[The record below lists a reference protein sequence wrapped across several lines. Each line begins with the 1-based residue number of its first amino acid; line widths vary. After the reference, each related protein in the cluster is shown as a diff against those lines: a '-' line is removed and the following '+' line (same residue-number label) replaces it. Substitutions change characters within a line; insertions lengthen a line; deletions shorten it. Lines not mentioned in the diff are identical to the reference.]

1 MILLLRSTNLKVL
14 WCSGYQVCLTLR
26 RSPVQTCTASGQ
38 VFDKMMFFYLIKN
51 KIKHFISSQSNIWY
65 EITARRTNLK
75 VMWCS
80 GYHVCL
86 TRRRSQVQAG
96 QHQGKLFT
104 ISCLYLTKKI
114 MHFISRQ
121 FNIWYDITA
130 RSTNL
135 KVLWCSGYEVCL
147 TLKMSAVQTC
157 TASRQV
163 FDKMM
168 FFYLIKNKIKHFISS
183 QSNIWY
189 EITARRT
196 NLKVMWCSGYHV
208 CLTRRRSA
216 VQAGQH
222 QGKLFTISCLYL
234 TKKIMHFIS
243 RQFNIWY
250 DITARNTNLKV
261 LWCSGYQVCLTLRR
275 SPVQT
280 CTASRQVF
288 DKMMF
293 FYLIKNKIKHFISS
307 QSNIWYEITA
317 RRTNLKVMWCSGYHV
332 CLTRRRSPVQA
343 GQHQGK
349 LFTISCLYLTKKIMH
364 FISRQFNIW
373 YDITASKY

>member
-1 MILLLRSTNLKVL
+1 
-14 WCSGYQVCLTLR
+14 
-26 RSPVQTCTASGQ
+26 
-38 VFDKMMFFYLIKN
+38 
-51 KIKHFISSQSNIWY
+51 
-65 EITARRTNLK
+65 
-75 VMWCS
+75 
-80 GYHVCL
+80 
-86 TRRRSQVQAG
+86 
-96 QHQGKLFT
+96 
-104 ISCLYLTKKI
+104 
-114 MHFISRQ
+114 
-121 FNIWYDITA
+121 
-130 RSTNL
+130 
-135 KVLWCSGYEVCL
+135 
-147 TLKMSAVQTC
+147 
-157 TASRQV
+157 
-163 FDKMM
+163 
-168 FFYLIKNKIKHFISS
+168 
-183 QSNIWY
+183 
-189 EITARRT
+189 
-196 NLKVMWCSGYHV
+196 MWCSGYHV

-317 RRTNLKVMWCSGYHV
+317 RRANLKVMWCSGYQVCLTLRRSPVQTCTASRQVFDKMMFFYLIKNKIKHFISSQSNVWYEITARRTNLKVMWCSGYHV
-332 CLTRRRSPVQA
+332 CLTRRRSPFQV
-343 GQHQGK
+343 GKHQGK
-349 LFTISCLYLTKKIMH
+349 LFTISCLYLTKKNHALYISSIQHLIWYYCFEVLNRRCCGVEVIMSAKHAEALQFKPGEHQGKFLTKRCSDLIKIKIKH
-364 FISRQFNIW
+364 FISSLSNIW
-373 YDITASKY
+373 Y